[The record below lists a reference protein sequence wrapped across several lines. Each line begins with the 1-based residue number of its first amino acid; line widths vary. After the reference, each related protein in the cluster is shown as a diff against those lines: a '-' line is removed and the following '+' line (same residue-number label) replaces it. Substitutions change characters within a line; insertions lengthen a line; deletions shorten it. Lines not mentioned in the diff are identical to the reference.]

1 MNQNSHAQASRT
13 TSLVSVASENPDNNM
28 TIIDGGLS
36 NEDLA
41 DSISLRKSLSI
52 PNKKQTL
59 RQCDQIVFFVIIKLL
74 GGRSLLHTFKLKSES
89 SVAISGD
96 TFLWNFAMAC
106 SNGANIF

>member
-59 RQCDQIVFFVIIKLL
+59 RRKAALIYGRKRSSDKVRNFKSTLRGLRNDTEYVIKISFVLSGRKL
-74 GGRSLLHTFKLKSES
+74 
-89 SVAISGD
+89 
-96 TFLWNFAMAC
+96 
-106 SNGANIF
+106 

>member
-59 RQCDQIVFFVIIKLL
+59 RQCDQIIFFAIISDSIGQFLVTPFYGTLL
-74 GGRSLLHTFKLKSES
+74 WHAPMVLKFSR
-89 SVAISGD
+89 AR
-96 TFLWNFAMAC
+96 FLVNFQ
-106 SNGANIF
+106 

>member
-59 RQCDQIVFFVIIKLL
+59 RQCDQIIFFAIIKLL
-74 GGRSLLHTFKLKSES
+74 SD
-89 SVAISGD
+89 SGD
-96 TFLWNFAMAC
+96 TFLWNFVMAC